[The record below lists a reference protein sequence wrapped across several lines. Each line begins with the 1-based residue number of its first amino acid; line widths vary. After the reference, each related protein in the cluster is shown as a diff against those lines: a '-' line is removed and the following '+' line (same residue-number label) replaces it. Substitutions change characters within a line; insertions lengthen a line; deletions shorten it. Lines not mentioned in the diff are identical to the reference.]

1 MSRIIER
8 RLDRRISAA
17 VRSRRESRTRKEPT
31 VATQA
36 AAAVVERQQFI
47 GGEWVDAEGADTFD
61 DLDPFTG
68 DVVANVAA
76 GGREDAHRAI
86 EAAAGAFPAWSQSPP
101 AERQRIFLKAAD
113 LLEARG

>member
-1 MSRIIER
+1 M
-8 RLDRRISAA
+8 
-17 VRSRRESRTRKEPT
+17 
-31 VATQA
+31 ATQA
-36 AAAVVERQQFI
+36 APAVVERQQFI
-47 GGEWVDAEGADTFD
+47 GGEWVDAEGAETFD

-86 EAAAGAFPAWSQSPP
+86 EAAASAFPAWSQSPP

-113 LLEARG
+113 ILESRIEAGRQVALRR